1 MTHYKWF
8 STNLHNAHQK
18 IYKLLSE
25 KKKPNQIIVILMN
38 KRGELSDT
46 EGSLK

>member
-25 KKKPNQIIVILMN
+25 KKNKQIIVILMN